1 MNDYIQLT
9 NISKTFGKQ
18 TVLQPLTM
26 GFEEGMIHG
35 IIGRNGSG
43 KTVLMKMILGILHP
57 TTGTV
62 IVGDKR
68 IGKDV
73 DFPESAG
80 AIIETIE
87 FIPYMS
93 AYQNLADI
101 AAMRGNLSKTQI
113 KEVLEMVGLG
123 NVGGKHVSKFS
134 MGMRQ
139 RLAIAQAVMES
150 PKLLILDEPT
160 AGLDPKERV
169 KFRNLISSFAENKI
183 VILSTHIVTDVEY
196 IADEILV
203 IKGGALLKKGA
214 ESTIIQEISGKV
226 WECRVTR
233 QEAERLENRFT
244 VCNSKTENGEAVL
257 RIVSDSKP
265 CDTAVSVS
273 PCLEDLYLY
282 YFHGEV

>member
-43 KTVLMKMILGILHP
+43 KTVLMKMILGILQP

-123 NVGGKHVSKFS
+123 NVGRKHVSKFS

-139 RLAIAQAVMES
+139 RLAIAQTVMES
-150 PKLLILDEPT
+150 PKLLILDEPMNGMDEKGVEEMRRLILARKA
-160 AGLDPKERV
+160 AGTT
-169 KFRNLISSFAENKI
+169 I
-183 VILSTHIVTDVEY
+183 ILSSHNIED
-196 IADEILV
+196 IRILCDQV
-203 IKGGALLKKGA
+203 Y
-214 ESTIIQEISGKV
+214 
-226 WECRVTR
+226 
-233 QEAERLENRFT
+233 
-244 VCNSKTENGEAVL
+244 
-257 RIVSDSKP
+257 RIDAGVVMRK
-265 CDTAVSVS
+265 
-273 PCLEDLYLY
+273 
-282 YFHGEV
+282 

>member
-1 MNDYIQLT
+1 MSDYIQLT

-43 KTVLMKMILGILHP
+43 KTVLMKMILGILQP

-123 NVGGKHVSKFS
+123 NVGRKHVSKFS

-150 PKLLILDEPT
+150 PKLLILDEPMN
-160 AGLDPKERV
+160 GMDEKGVEEMRQ
-169 KFRNLISSFAENKI
+169 LILARKAVGTTI
-183 VILSTHIVTDVEY
+183 ILSSHNIEDIRILCDQVYRIDAGVVMREVE
-196 IADEILV
+196 
-203 IKGGALLKKGA
+203 
-214 ESTIIQEISGKV
+214 
-226 WECRVTR
+226 
-233 QEAERLENRFT
+233 
-244 VCNSKTENGEAVL
+244 
-257 RIVSDSKP
+257 
-265 CDTAVSVS
+265 
-273 PCLEDLYLY
+273 
-282 YFHGEV
+282 

>member
-1 MNDYIQLT
+1 MSDYIQLT

-43 KTVLMKMILGILHP
+43 KTVLMKMILGILQP

-123 NVGGKHVSKFS
+123 NDGRKHVSKFS

-150 PKLLILDEPT
+150 PKILILDEPMNGMDEKGVEEMRRLILARKA
-160 AGLDPKERV
+160 AGTT
-169 KFRNLISSFAENKI
+169 I
-183 VILSTHIVTDVEY
+183 ILSSHNIEDIRILCDQVYRIDAGVVMREVE
-196 IADEILV
+196 
-203 IKGGALLKKGA
+203 
-214 ESTIIQEISGKV
+214 
-226 WECRVTR
+226 
-233 QEAERLENRFT
+233 
-244 VCNSKTENGEAVL
+244 
-257 RIVSDSKP
+257 
-265 CDTAVSVS
+265 
-273 PCLEDLYLY
+273 
-282 YFHGEV
+282 

>member
-1 MNDYIQLT
+1 MSDYIQLT

-43 KTVLMKMILGILHP
+43 KTVLMKMILGILPP

-123 NVGGKHVSKFS
+123 NVGRKHVSKFS

-150 PKLLILDEPT
+150 PKLLILDEPMNGMDEKGVEEMRRLILARKA
-160 AGLDPKERV
+160 AGTT
-169 KFRNLISSFAENKI
+169 I
-183 VILSTHIVTDVEY
+183 ILSSHNIEDIRILCDQVYRIDAGVVMREVE
-196 IADEILV
+196 
-203 IKGGALLKKGA
+203 
-214 ESTIIQEISGKV
+214 
-226 WECRVTR
+226 
-233 QEAERLENRFT
+233 
-244 VCNSKTENGEAVL
+244 
-257 RIVSDSKP
+257 
-265 CDTAVSVS
+265 
-273 PCLEDLYLY
+273 
-282 YFHGEV
+282 

>member
-1 MNDYIQLT
+1 MSDYIQLT

-43 KTVLMKMILGILHP
+43 KTVLMKMILGILQP

-123 NVGGKHVSKFS
+123 NVGRKHVSKFS

-150 PKLLILDEPT
+150 PKLLILDEPMNGMDEKGVEDMRRLILARKA
-160 AGLDPKERV
+160 AGTT
-169 KFRNLISSFAENKI
+169 I
-183 VILSTHIVTDVEY
+183 ILSSHNIEDIRILCDQVYRIDAGIVMREVE
-196 IADEILV
+196 
-203 IKGGALLKKGA
+203 
-214 ESTIIQEISGKV
+214 
-226 WECRVTR
+226 
-233 QEAERLENRFT
+233 
-244 VCNSKTENGEAVL
+244 
-257 RIVSDSKP
+257 
-265 CDTAVSVS
+265 
-273 PCLEDLYLY
+273 
-282 YFHGEV
+282 

>member
-1 MNDYIQLT
+1 MSDYIQLT

-43 KTVLMKMILGILHP
+43 KTVLMKIILGILQP

-123 NVGGKHVSKFS
+123 NVGRKHVSKFS

-150 PKLLILDEPT
+150 PKLLILDEPMNGMDEKGVEEMRRLILARKA
-160 AGLDPKERV
+160 AGTT
-169 KFRNLISSFAENKI
+169 I
-183 VILSTHIVTDVEY
+183 ILSSHNIEDIRILCDQVYRIDAGVVMREVE
-196 IADEILV
+196 
-203 IKGGALLKKGA
+203 
-214 ESTIIQEISGKV
+214 
-226 WECRVTR
+226 
-233 QEAERLENRFT
+233 
-244 VCNSKTENGEAVL
+244 
-257 RIVSDSKP
+257 
-265 CDTAVSVS
+265 
-273 PCLEDLYLY
+273 
-282 YFHGEV
+282 

>member
-1 MNDYIQLT
+1 MSDYIQLT

-43 KTVLMKMILGILHP
+43 KTVLMKMIVGILQP

-123 NVGGKHVSKFS
+123 NVGRKHVSKFS

-150 PKLLILDEPT
+150 PKLLILDEPMNGMDEKGVEEMRRLILARKA
-160 AGLDPKERV
+160 AGTT
-169 KFRNLISSFAENKI
+169 I
-183 VILSTHIVTDVEY
+183 ILSSHNIED
-196 IADEILV
+196 IRILCDQV
-203 IKGGALLKKGA
+203 Y
-214 ESTIIQEISGKV
+214 
-226 WECRVTR
+226 
-233 QEAERLENRFT
+233 
-244 VCNSKTENGEAVL
+244 
-257 RIVSDSKP
+257 RIDAGV
-265 CDTAVSVS
+265 VRR
-273 PCLEDLYLY
+273 
-282 YFHGEV
+282 

>member
-43 KTVLMKMILGILHP
+43 KTVLMKMILGILQP

-123 NVGGKHVSKFS
+123 NVGRKHVSKFS

-150 PKLLILDEPT
+150 PKLLILDEPMNGMDEKGVEEMRRLILARKA
-160 AGLDPKERV
+160 AGTT
-169 KFRNLISSFAENKI
+169 I
-183 VILSTHIVTDVEY
+183 ILSSHNIED
-196 IADEILV
+196 IRIL
-203 IKGGALLKKGA
+203 
-214 ESTIIQEISGKV
+214 
-226 WECRVTR
+226 
-233 QEAERLENRFT
+233 
-244 VCNSKTENGEAVL
+244 
-257 RIVSDSKP
+257 
-265 CDTAVSVS
+265 CDRCTA
-273 PCLEDLYLY
+273 
-282 YFHGEV
+282 

>member
-43 KTVLMKMILGILHP
+43 KTVLMKMILGILQP

-123 NVGGKHVSKFS
+123 NVGRKHVSKFS

-150 PKLLILDEPT
+150 PKILILDEPMNGMDEKGVEEMRQLILARKA
-160 AGLDPKERV
+160 AGTT
-169 KFRNLISSFAENKI
+169 I
-183 VILSTHIVTDVEY
+183 ILSSHNIED
-196 IADEILV
+196 IRILCDQV
-203 IKGGALLKKGA
+203 Y
-214 ESTIIQEISGKV
+214 
-226 WECRVTR
+226 
-233 QEAERLENRFT
+233 
-244 VCNSKTENGEAVL
+244 
-257 RIVSDSKP
+257 RIDAGVVMRK
-265 CDTAVSVS
+265 
-273 PCLEDLYLY
+273 
-282 YFHGEV
+282 

>member
-1 MNDYIQLT
+1 MSDYIQLT

-43 KTVLMKMILGILHP
+43 KTVLMKMILGILQP

-123 NVGGKHVSKFS
+123 NVGRKHVSKFS

-150 PKLLILDEPT
+150 LKILILDEPMNGMDEKGVEEMRRLILARKA
-160 AGLDPKERV
+160 AGTT
-169 KFRNLISSFAENKI
+169 I
-183 VILSTHIVTDVEY
+183 ILSSHNIEDIRILCDQVYRIDAGVVMREVE
-196 IADEILV
+196 
-203 IKGGALLKKGA
+203 
-214 ESTIIQEISGKV
+214 
-226 WECRVTR
+226 
-233 QEAERLENRFT
+233 
-244 VCNSKTENGEAVL
+244 
-257 RIVSDSKP
+257 
-265 CDTAVSVS
+265 
-273 PCLEDLYLY
+273 
-282 YFHGEV
+282 

>member
-1 MNDYIQLT
+1 MSDYIQLT

-43 KTVLMKMILGILHP
+43 KTVLMKMILGILQP

-87 FIPYMS
+87 FIPDMS

-101 AAMRGNLSKTQI
+101 AAMHGNLSKTQI

-123 NVGGKHVSKFS
+123 NVGRKHVSKFS

-150 PKLLILDEPT
+150 PKLLILDEPMNGMDEKGVEEMRRLILARKA
-160 AGLDPKERV
+160 AGTT
-169 KFRNLISSFAENKI
+169 I
-183 VILSTHIVTDVEY
+183 ILSSHNIED
-196 IADEILV
+196 IRILCDQV
-203 IKGGALLKKGA
+203 Y
-214 ESTIIQEISGKV
+214 
-226 WECRVTR
+226 
-233 QEAERLENRFT
+233 
-244 VCNSKTENGEAVL
+244 
-257 RIVSDSKP
+257 RIDAGVVMRK
-265 CDTAVSVS
+265 
-273 PCLEDLYLY
+273 
-282 YFHGEV
+282 

>member
-43 KTVLMKMILGILHP
+43 KTVLMKMILGILQP

-123 NVGGKHVSKFS
+123 NVGRKHVSKFS

-150 PKLLILDEPT
+150 PKLLILDEPMNGMDEKGVEEMRRLILARKA
-160 AGLDPKERV
+160 AGTT
-169 KFRNLISSFAENKI
+169 I
-183 VILSTHIVTDVEY
+183 ILSSHNIEDIRILCDQVYRIDAGVVMRDVE
-196 IADEILV
+196 
-203 IKGGALLKKGA
+203 
-214 ESTIIQEISGKV
+214 
-226 WECRVTR
+226 
-233 QEAERLENRFT
+233 
-244 VCNSKTENGEAVL
+244 
-257 RIVSDSKP
+257 
-265 CDTAVSVS
+265 
-273 PCLEDLYLY
+273 
-282 YFHGEV
+282 

>member
-1 MNDYIQLT
+1 MSDYIQLT

-43 KTVLMKMILGILHP
+43 KTVLMKMILGILQP

-93 AYQNLADI
+93 AYQNLEDI

-123 NVGGKHVSKFS
+123 NVGRKHVSKFS

-150 PKLLILDEPT
+150 PKLLILDEPMNGMDEKGVEEMRRLILARKA
-160 AGLDPKERV
+160 AGTT
-169 KFRNLISSFAENKI
+169 I
-183 VILSTHIVTDVEY
+183 ILSSHNIEDIRILCDQVYRIDAGVVMREVE
-196 IADEILV
+196 
-203 IKGGALLKKGA
+203 
-214 ESTIIQEISGKV
+214 
-226 WECRVTR
+226 
-233 QEAERLENRFT
+233 
-244 VCNSKTENGEAVL
+244 
-257 RIVSDSKP
+257 
-265 CDTAVSVS
+265 
-273 PCLEDLYLY
+273 
-282 YFHGEV
+282 

>member
-1 MNDYIQLT
+1 MSDYIQLT

-43 KTVLMKMILGILHP
+43 KTVLMKMILGILQP

-123 NVGGKHVSKFS
+123 NVGRKHVSKFS

-150 PKLLILDEPT
+150 PKLLILDEPMNGMDEKGVEEMRRLIVART
-160 AGLDPKERV
+160 AAGTT
-169 KFRNLISSFAENKI
+169 I
-183 VILSTHIVTDVEY
+183 ILSSHNIEDIRILCDQVYRIDAGVVMREVE
-196 IADEILV
+196 
-203 IKGGALLKKGA
+203 
-214 ESTIIQEISGKV
+214 
-226 WECRVTR
+226 
-233 QEAERLENRFT
+233 
-244 VCNSKTENGEAVL
+244 
-257 RIVSDSKP
+257 
-265 CDTAVSVS
+265 
-273 PCLEDLYLY
+273 
-282 YFHGEV
+282 

>member
-1 MNDYIQLT
+1 MSDYIQLT

-26 GFEEGMIHG
+26 GFEEGVIHG

-43 KTVLMKMILGILHP
+43 KTVLMKMILGILQP

-123 NVGGKHVSKFS
+123 NVGRKHVSKFS

-150 PKLLILDEPT
+150 PKLLILDEPMNGMDEKGVEEMRRLILARKA
-160 AGLDPKERV
+160 AGTT
-169 KFRNLISSFAENKI
+169 I
-183 VILSTHIVTDVEY
+183 ILSSHNIEDIRILCDQVYRIDAGVVMREVE
-196 IADEILV
+196 
-203 IKGGALLKKGA
+203 
-214 ESTIIQEISGKV
+214 
-226 WECRVTR
+226 
-233 QEAERLENRFT
+233 
-244 VCNSKTENGEAVL
+244 
-257 RIVSDSKP
+257 
-265 CDTAVSVS
+265 
-273 PCLEDLYLY
+273 
-282 YFHGEV
+282 

>member
-43 KTVLMKMILGILHP
+43 KTVLMKMILGILQP

-123 NVGGKHVSKFS
+123 NVGRKHVSKFS

-150 PKLLILDEPT
+150 PKLLILDEPMNGMDEKGVEEMRRLILARKA
-160 AGLDPKERV
+160 AGTT
-169 KFRNLISSFAENKI
+169 I
-183 VILSTHIVTDVEY
+183 ILSSHNIEDIRILCDQVYRIDAGVVMREVE
-196 IADEILV
+196 
-203 IKGGALLKKGA
+203 
-214 ESTIIQEISGKV
+214 
-226 WECRVTR
+226 
-233 QEAERLENRFT
+233 
-244 VCNSKTENGEAVL
+244 
-257 RIVSDSKP
+257 
-265 CDTAVSVS
+265 
-273 PCLEDLYLY
+273 
-282 YFHGEV
+282 

>member
-1 MNDYIQLT
+1 MSDYIQLT

-35 IIGRNGSG
+35 IIGQNGSG
-43 KTVLMKMILGILHP
+43 KTVLMKMILGILQP

-123 NVGGKHVSKFS
+123 NVGRKHVSKFS

-150 PKLLILDEPT
+150 PKLLILDEPMNGMDEKGVEEMRRLILARKA
-160 AGLDPKERV
+160 AGTT
-169 KFRNLISSFAENKI
+169 I
-183 VILSTHIVTDVEY
+183 ILSSHNIED
-196 IADEILV
+196 IRILCDQV
-203 IKGGALLKKGA
+203 Y
-214 ESTIIQEISGKV
+214 
-226 WECRVTR
+226 
-233 QEAERLENRFT
+233 
-244 VCNSKTENGEAVL
+244 
-257 RIVSDSKP
+257 RIDAGVVMRK
-265 CDTAVSVS
+265 
-273 PCLEDLYLY
+273 
-282 YFHGEV
+282 

>member
-1 MNDYIQLT
+1 MSDYIQLT

-18 TVLQPLTM
+18 TVLQLLTM

-43 KTVLMKMILGILHP
+43 KTVLMKMILGILQP

-123 NVGGKHVSKFS
+123 NVGRKHVSKFS

-150 PKLLILDEPT
+150 PKLLILDEPMNGMDEKGVEEMRRLILARKA
-160 AGLDPKERV
+160 AGTT
-169 KFRNLISSFAENKI
+169 I
-183 VILSTHIVTDVEY
+183 ILSSHNIEDIRILCDQVYRIDAGVVMREVE
-196 IADEILV
+196 
-203 IKGGALLKKGA
+203 
-214 ESTIIQEISGKV
+214 
-226 WECRVTR
+226 
-233 QEAERLENRFT
+233 
-244 VCNSKTENGEAVL
+244 
-257 RIVSDSKP
+257 
-265 CDTAVSVS
+265 
-273 PCLEDLYLY
+273 
-282 YFHGEV
+282 

>member
-1 MNDYIQLT
+1 MSDYIQLT

-26 GFEEGMIHG
+26 GFEEGMFHG

-43 KTVLMKMILGILHP
+43 NTVLMKMILGILQP

-123 NVGGKHVSKFS
+123 NVGRKHVSKFS

-150 PKLLILDEPT
+150 PKILILDEPMNGMDEKGVEEMRRLILARKA
-160 AGLDPKERV
+160 AGTT
-169 KFRNLISSFAENKI
+169 I
-183 VILSTHIVTDVEY
+183 ILSSHNIED
-196 IADEILV
+196 IRILCDQV
-203 IKGGALLKKGA
+203 Y
-214 ESTIIQEISGKV
+214 
-226 WECRVTR
+226 
-233 QEAERLENRFT
+233 
-244 VCNSKTENGEAVL
+244 
-257 RIVSDSKP
+257 RIDAGVVMRK
-265 CDTAVSVS
+265 
-273 PCLEDLYLY
+273 
-282 YFHGEV
+282 

>member
-1 MNDYIQLT
+1 MSDYIQLT

-43 KTVLMKMILGILHP
+43 KTVLMKMILGILQP

-123 NVGGKHVSKFS
+123 NVGRKHVSKFS

-150 PKLLILDEPT
+150 PKLLILDEPMNGMDEKGVEEMRRLILARKA
-160 AGLDPKERV
+160 AGTT
-169 KFRNLISSFAENKI
+169 I
-183 VILSTHIVTDVEY
+183 ILSSHNIED
-196 IADEILV
+196 IRILCDQV
-203 IKGGALLKKGA
+203 Y
-214 ESTIIQEISGKV
+214 
-226 WECRVTR
+226 
-233 QEAERLENRFT
+233 
-244 VCNSKTENGEAVL
+244 
-257 RIVSDSKP
+257 RIDAGV
-265 CDTAVSVS
+265 VRR
-273 PCLEDLYLY
+273 
-282 YFHGEV
+282 

>member
-1 MNDYIQLT
+1 MSDYIQLT

-43 KTVLMKMILGILHP
+43 KTVLMKMILGILQP

-123 NVGGKHVSKFS
+123 NVGRKHVSKFS

-139 RLAIAQAVMES
+139 CLAIAQAVMES
-150 PKLLILDEPT
+150 PKLLILDEPMNGMDEKGVEEMRRLILARKA
-160 AGLDPKERV
+160 AGTT
-169 KFRNLISSFAENKI
+169 I
-183 VILSTHIVTDVEY
+183 ILSSHNIEDIRILCDQVYRIDAGVVMREVE
-196 IADEILV
+196 
-203 IKGGALLKKGA
+203 
-214 ESTIIQEISGKV
+214 
-226 WECRVTR
+226 
-233 QEAERLENRFT
+233 
-244 VCNSKTENGEAVL
+244 
-257 RIVSDSKP
+257 
-265 CDTAVSVS
+265 
-273 PCLEDLYLY
+273 
-282 YFHGEV
+282 

>member
-1 MNDYIQLT
+1 MSDYIQLT

-43 KTVLMKMILGILHP
+43 KTVLMKMILGILQP

-123 NVGGKHVSKFS
+123 NVGRKHVSKFS

-150 PKLLILDEPT
+150 PKLLILDEPMNGMDEKGVEEIRQLILARKA
-160 AGLDPKERV
+160 AGTT
-169 KFRNLISSFAENKI
+169 I
-183 VILSTHIVTDVEY
+183 ILSSHNIEDIRILCDQVYRIDAGVVMREVE
-196 IADEILV
+196 
-203 IKGGALLKKGA
+203 
-214 ESTIIQEISGKV
+214 
-226 WECRVTR
+226 
-233 QEAERLENRFT
+233 
-244 VCNSKTENGEAVL
+244 
-257 RIVSDSKP
+257 
-265 CDTAVSVS
+265 
-273 PCLEDLYLY
+273 
-282 YFHGEV
+282 

>member
-1 MNDYIQLT
+1 MSDYIQLT

-113 KEVLEMVGLG
+113 RK
-123 NVGGKHVSKFS
+123 
-134 MGMRQ
+134 
-139 RLAIAQAVMES
+139 
-150 PKLLILDEPT
+150 
-160 AGLDPKERV
+160 
-169 KFRNLISSFAENKI
+169 
-183 VILSTHIVTDVEY
+183 
-196 IADEILV
+196 
-203 IKGGALLKKGA
+203 
-214 ESTIIQEISGKV
+214 
-226 WECRVTR
+226 C
-233 QEAERLENRFT
+233 
-244 VCNSKTENGEAVL
+244 
-257 RIVSDSKP
+257 
-265 CDTAVSVS
+265 
-273 PCLEDLYLY
+273 
-282 YFHGEV
+282 

>member
-1 MNDYIQLT
+1 MSDYIQLT

-43 KTVLMKMILGILHP
+43 KSVLMKMILGILQP

-123 NVGGKHVSKFS
+123 NVGRKHVSKFS

-150 PKLLILDEPT
+150 PKLLILDEPMNGMDEKGVEEMRRLILARKA
-160 AGLDPKERV
+160 AGTT
-169 KFRNLISSFAENKI
+169 I
-183 VILSTHIVTDVEY
+183 ILSSHNIEDIRILCDQVYRIDAGVVMREVE
-196 IADEILV
+196 
-203 IKGGALLKKGA
+203 
-214 ESTIIQEISGKV
+214 
-226 WECRVTR
+226 
-233 QEAERLENRFT
+233 
-244 VCNSKTENGEAVL
+244 
-257 RIVSDSKP
+257 
-265 CDTAVSVS
+265 
-273 PCLEDLYLY
+273 
-282 YFHGEV
+282 

>member
-1 MNDYIQLT
+1 MSDYIQLT

-43 KTVLMKMILGILHP
+43 KTVLMKMILGILQP

-93 AYQNLADI
+93 AYQNLSDI

-123 NVGGKHVSKFS
+123 NVGRKHVSKFS

-150 PKLLILDEPT
+150 PKLLILDEPMNGMDEKGVEEMRRLILARKA
-160 AGLDPKERV
+160 AGTT
-169 KFRNLISSFAENKI
+169 I
-183 VILSTHIVTDVEY
+183 ILSSHNIED
-196 IADEILV
+196 IRILCDQV
-203 IKGGALLKKGA
+203 Y
-214 ESTIIQEISGKV
+214 
-226 WECRVTR
+226 
-233 QEAERLENRFT
+233 
-244 VCNSKTENGEAVL
+244 
-257 RIVSDSKP
+257 RIDAGV
-265 CDTAVSVS
+265 VRR
-273 PCLEDLYLY
+273 
-282 YFHGEV
+282 

>member
-1 MNDYIQLT
+1 MSDYIQLT

-43 KTVLMKMILGILHP
+43 KTVLMKMILGILQP

-93 AYQNLADI
+93 AYQNMADI

-123 NVGGKHVSKFS
+123 NVGRKHVSKFS

-150 PKLLILDEPT
+150 PKLLILDEPMNGMDEKGVEEMRRLILARKA
-160 AGLDPKERV
+160 AGTT
-169 KFRNLISSFAENKI
+169 I
-183 VILSTHIVTDVEY
+183 ILSSHNIEDIRILCDQVYRIDAGVVMREVE
-196 IADEILV
+196 
-203 IKGGALLKKGA
+203 
-214 ESTIIQEISGKV
+214 
-226 WECRVTR
+226 
-233 QEAERLENRFT
+233 
-244 VCNSKTENGEAVL
+244 
-257 RIVSDSKP
+257 
-265 CDTAVSVS
+265 
-273 PCLEDLYLY
+273 
-282 YFHGEV
+282 

>member
-1 MNDYIQLT
+1 MSDYIQLT

-26 GFEEGMIHG
+26 GFEEGMIHS

-43 KTVLMKMILGILHP
+43 KTVLMKMILGILQP

-123 NVGGKHVSKFS
+123 NVGRKHVSKFS

-150 PKLLILDEPT
+150 PKLLILDEPMNGMDEKGVEEMRRLILARKA
-160 AGLDPKERV
+160 AGTT
-169 KFRNLISSFAENKI
+169 I
-183 VILSTHIVTDVEY
+183 ILSSHNIED
-196 IADEILV
+196 IRILCDQV
-203 IKGGALLKKGA
+203 Y
-214 ESTIIQEISGKV
+214 
-226 WECRVTR
+226 
-233 QEAERLENRFT
+233 
-244 VCNSKTENGEAVL
+244 
-257 RIVSDSKP
+257 RIDAGV
-265 CDTAVSVS
+265 VRR
-273 PCLEDLYLY
+273 
-282 YFHGEV
+282 

>member
-43 KTVLMKMILGILHP
+43 KTVLMKMILGILQP

-80 AIIETIE
+80 VIIETIE

-123 NVGGKHVSKFS
+123 NVGRKHVSKFS

-150 PKLLILDEPT
+150 PKLLILDEPMNGMDEKGVEEMRRLILARKA
-160 AGLDPKERV
+160 AGTT
-169 KFRNLISSFAENKI
+169 I
-183 VILSTHIVTDVEY
+183 ILSSHNIED
-196 IADEILV
+196 IRILCDQV
-203 IKGGALLKKGA
+203 Y
-214 ESTIIQEISGKV
+214 
-226 WECRVTR
+226 
-233 QEAERLENRFT
+233 
-244 VCNSKTENGEAVL
+244 
-257 RIVSDSKP
+257 RIDAGVVMRK
-265 CDTAVSVS
+265 
-273 PCLEDLYLY
+273 
-282 YFHGEV
+282 

>member
-1 MNDYIQLT
+1 MSDYIQLT

-43 KTVLMKMILGILHP
+43 KTVLMKMIMGILQP

-123 NVGGKHVSKFS
+123 NVGRKHVSKFS

-150 PKLLILDEPT
+150 PKLLILDEPMNGMDEKGVEEMRRLILARKA
-160 AGLDPKERV
+160 AGTT
-169 KFRNLISSFAENKI
+169 I
-183 VILSTHIVTDVEY
+183 ILSSHNIEDIRILCDQVYRIDAGVVMREVE
-196 IADEILV
+196 
-203 IKGGALLKKGA
+203 
-214 ESTIIQEISGKV
+214 
-226 WECRVTR
+226 
-233 QEAERLENRFT
+233 
-244 VCNSKTENGEAVL
+244 
-257 RIVSDSKP
+257 
-265 CDTAVSVS
+265 
-273 PCLEDLYLY
+273 
-282 YFHGEV
+282 

>member
-1 MNDYIQLT
+1 MSDYIQLT

-18 TVLQPLTM
+18 IVLQPLTM
-26 GFEEGMIHG
+26 GFEEGMIHR

-43 KTVLMKMILGILHP
+43 KTVLMKMILGILQP

-123 NVGGKHVSKFS
+123 NVGRKHVSKFS

-150 PKLLILDEPT
+150 PKLLILDEPMNGMDEKGVEEMRRLILARKA
-160 AGLDPKERV
+160 AGTT
-169 KFRNLISSFAENKI
+169 I
-183 VILSTHIVTDVEY
+183 ILSSHNIEDIRILCDQVYRIDAGVVMREVE
-196 IADEILV
+196 
-203 IKGGALLKKGA
+203 
-214 ESTIIQEISGKV
+214 
-226 WECRVTR
+226 
-233 QEAERLENRFT
+233 
-244 VCNSKTENGEAVL
+244 
-257 RIVSDSKP
+257 
-265 CDTAVSVS
+265 
-273 PCLEDLYLY
+273 
-282 YFHGEV
+282 

>member
-1 MNDYIQLT
+1 MSDYIQLT

-43 KTVLMKMILGILHP
+43 KTVLMKMILGILQP

-123 NVGGKHVSKFS
+123 NVGRKHVSKFS

-150 PKLLILDEPT
+150 PKLLILDEPMNGMDEKGVEDMRRLILARKA
-160 AGLDPKERV
+160 AGTT
-169 KFRNLISSFAENKI
+169 I
-183 VILSTHIVTDVEY
+183 ILSSHNIEDIRILCDQVYRIDAGVVMREVE
-196 IADEILV
+196 
-203 IKGGALLKKGA
+203 
-214 ESTIIQEISGKV
+214 
-226 WECRVTR
+226 
-233 QEAERLENRFT
+233 
-244 VCNSKTENGEAVL
+244 
-257 RIVSDSKP
+257 
-265 CDTAVSVS
+265 
-273 PCLEDLYLY
+273 
-282 YFHGEV
+282 

>member
-1 MNDYIQLT
+1 MSIEVKNLSKIFDKRYVLKD
-9 NISKTFGKQ
+9 ISFKVNNGETLG
-18 TVLQPLTM
+18 VI
-26 GFEEGMIHG
+26 GFS
-35 IIGRNGSG
+35 GSG
-43 KTVLMKMILGILHP
+43 KSTLLKIISGILEKDSGEIIYP
-57 TTGTV
+57 ENSEIAMAFQYSALFDFLDVFDNISFPLVERKELRGKYSKSEIEK
-62 IVGDKR
+62 IV
-68 IGKDV
+68 
-73 DFPESAG
+73 
-80 AIIETIE
+80 
-87 FIPYMS
+87 
-93 AYQNLADI
+93 
-101 AAMRGNLSKTQI
+101 
-113 KEVLEMVGLG
+113 KEKLKMVGLEG
-123 NVGGKHVSKFS
+123 IEDKYPSELSGGMQKRVGFA
-134 MGMRQ
+134 R
-139 RLAIAQAVMES
+139 AIVTN
-150 PKLLILDEPT
+150 PNIILYDEPT

-203 IKGGALLKKGA
+203 IKGGALLKRGA

>member
-1 MNDYIQLT
+1 MSDYIQLT

-43 KTVLMKMILGILHP
+43 KTVLMKMILGILQP

-123 NVGGKHVSKFS
+123 NVGRKHVSKFS

-150 PKLLILDEPT
+150 PKLLILDEPMNGMDEKGVEEMRRLILARKA
-160 AGLDPKERV
+160 AGTM
-169 KFRNLISSFAENKI
+169 I
-183 VILSTHIVTDVEY
+183 ILSSHNIEDIRILCDQVYRIDAGVVMREVE
-196 IADEILV
+196 
-203 IKGGALLKKGA
+203 
-214 ESTIIQEISGKV
+214 
-226 WECRVTR
+226 
-233 QEAERLENRFT
+233 
-244 VCNSKTENGEAVL
+244 
-257 RIVSDSKP
+257 
-265 CDTAVSVS
+265 
-273 PCLEDLYLY
+273 
-282 YFHGEV
+282 

>member
-1 MNDYIQLT
+1 MSDYIQLT

-43 KTVLMKMILGILHP
+43 KTVLMKMILGILQP

-123 NVGGKHVSKFS
+123 NVGRKHVSKFS

-150 PKLLILDEPT
+150 PKLLILDEPMNGMDEKGVEEMRRLILARKA
-160 AGLDPKERV
+160 AGTT
-169 KFRNLISSFAENKI
+169 I
-183 VILSTHIVTDVEY
+183 ILSSHNIEDIRILCDQVYRIYAGVVMREVE
-196 IADEILV
+196 
-203 IKGGALLKKGA
+203 
-214 ESTIIQEISGKV
+214 
-226 WECRVTR
+226 
-233 QEAERLENRFT
+233 
-244 VCNSKTENGEAVL
+244 
-257 RIVSDSKP
+257 
-265 CDTAVSVS
+265 
-273 PCLEDLYLY
+273 
-282 YFHGEV
+282 

>member
-1 MNDYIQLT
+1 MSDYIQLT

-43 KTVLMKMILGILHP
+43 KTVLMKMILGILQP

-123 NVGGKHVSKFS
+123 NVGRKHVSKFS

-150 PKLLILDEPT
+150 PKLLILDEPMNGMDEKGVEEMRRLILARKA
-160 AGLDPKERV
+160 AGTT
-169 KFRNLISSFAENKI
+169 I
-183 VILSTHIVTDVEY
+183 ILSSHNIEDIRMLCEQVYRIDAGVVMREVE
-196 IADEILV
+196 
-203 IKGGALLKKGA
+203 
-214 ESTIIQEISGKV
+214 
-226 WECRVTR
+226 
-233 QEAERLENRFT
+233 
-244 VCNSKTENGEAVL
+244 
-257 RIVSDSKP
+257 
-265 CDTAVSVS
+265 
-273 PCLEDLYLY
+273 
-282 YFHGEV
+282 

>member
-1 MNDYIQLT
+1 MSDYIQLT
-9 NISKTFGKQ
+9 NISKTFVKQ

-26 GFEEGMIHG
+26 VFEEGMIHG

-43 KTVLMKMILGILHP
+43 KTVLMKMILGILQP

-123 NVGGKHVSKFS
+123 NVGRKHVSKFS

-150 PKLLILDEPT
+150 PKLLILDEPMNGMDEKGVEEMRRLILARKA
-160 AGLDPKERV
+160 AGTT
-169 KFRNLISSFAENKI
+169 I
-183 VILSTHIVTDVEY
+183 ILSSHNIEDIRILCDQVYRIDAGVVMREVE
-196 IADEILV
+196 
-203 IKGGALLKKGA
+203 
-214 ESTIIQEISGKV
+214 
-226 WECRVTR
+226 
-233 QEAERLENRFT
+233 
-244 VCNSKTENGEAVL
+244 
-257 RIVSDSKP
+257 
-265 CDTAVSVS
+265 
-273 PCLEDLYLY
+273 
-282 YFHGEV
+282 

>member
-1 MNDYIQLT
+1 MTCMSDYIQLT

-43 KTVLMKMILGILHP
+43 KTVLMKMILGILQP
-57 TTGTV
+57 ITGTV

-123 NVGGKHVSKFS
+123 NVGRKHVSKFS

-150 PKLLILDEPT
+150 PKLLILDEPMNGMDEKGVEEMRRLILARKA
-160 AGLDPKERV
+160 AGTT
-169 KFRNLISSFAENKI
+169 I
-183 VILSTHIVTDVEY
+183 ILSSHNIEDIRILCDQVYRIDAGVVMREVE
-196 IADEILV
+196 
-203 IKGGALLKKGA
+203 
-214 ESTIIQEISGKV
+214 
-226 WECRVTR
+226 
-233 QEAERLENRFT
+233 
-244 VCNSKTENGEAVL
+244 
-257 RIVSDSKP
+257 
-265 CDTAVSVS
+265 
-273 PCLEDLYLY
+273 
-282 YFHGEV
+282 

>member
-1 MNDYIQLT
+1 MSDYIQLT

-43 KTVLMKMILGILHP
+43 KTVLMKMILGILQP

-101 AAMRGNLSKTQI
+101 AAMRGNPSKTQI

-123 NVGGKHVSKFS
+123 NVGRKHVSKFS

-150 PKLLILDEPT
+150 PKLLILDEPMNGMDEKGVEEMRRLILARKA
-160 AGLDPKERV
+160 AGTT
-169 KFRNLISSFAENKI
+169 I
-183 VILSTHIVTDVEY
+183 ILSSHNIEDIRILCDQVYRIDAGVVMREVE
-196 IADEILV
+196 
-203 IKGGALLKKGA
+203 
-214 ESTIIQEISGKV
+214 
-226 WECRVTR
+226 
-233 QEAERLENRFT
+233 
-244 VCNSKTENGEAVL
+244 
-257 RIVSDSKP
+257 
-265 CDTAVSVS
+265 
-273 PCLEDLYLY
+273 
-282 YFHGEV
+282 